1 MSMEAKRQRMGAWQ
15 SAVPPSSH
23 RDSSRGLPVALV
35 VGLFTLVTGAA
46 LLMAG
51 AFIPDLRPLSLD
63 GPAGAVAREA
73 AAEFYAAQDAALT
86 TGDARRLIAAVAPSF
101 VDHRP
106 GASTA
111 QDRTGLVDDVAALRS
126 ARPGVQITAQA
137 FQIEGDRV
145 LVYVSM
151 RPPDPASLADST
163 PSPTGNAATADTIE
177 MVRVAGG
184 VVAERWSLD
193 EVPGRWPPAVM
204 TPTPAPIWSS
214 SRFATAAAEG
224 QVCLASACH

>member
-106 GASTA
+106 GHPPHRIA
-111 QDRTGLVDDVAALRS
+111 LVLSMTSLRYE
-126 ARPGVQITAQA
+126 A
-137 FQIEGDRV
+137 
-145 LVYVSM
+145 
-151 RPPDPASLADST
+151 
-163 PSPTGNAATADTIE
+163 
-177 MVRVAGG
+177 
-184 VVAERWSLD
+184 
-193 EVPGRWPPAVM
+193 PGRVCRSPPRRSRSRAI
-204 TPTPAPIWSS
+204 ASS
-214 SRFATAAAEG
+214 SM
-224 QVCLASACH
+224 